1 MMFLTKSISALVI
14 YLIDFIFPFYGC
26 F

>member
-1 MMFLTKSISALVI
+1 MFLTKSISALVI
-14 YLIDFIFPFYGC
+14 LLIDFIFPFYGC